1 MNAPFKK
8 ATNEI
13 MEILPVEEPEES
25 DDGVDDSYGESK
37 MDNVKIV
44 LKETDV
50 FNIETPI
57 SPIAD
62 KEEEKEPVK
71 VRRAVGARGGDKK
84 PRKKRVMSDDAKEKL
99 KVARELSLQ
108 KRRAIKAERDTLRAA
123 EKATAVAKLAETTSF
138 NALKNRKTAEDAADA
153 RFMKLMDTWDA
164 GKQVKRHARQQRRRR
179 WWSRAIQQGE
189 QSQRKSVQSHP
200 IIRIVN
206 FLTIRITEA
215 LSGNLVLKL

>member
-153 RFMKLMDTWDA
+153 RFMKLMDTWNA
-164 GKQVKRHARQQRRRR
+164 GKQVKKKARK
-179 WWSRAIQQGE
+179 AAKKAKVVE
-189 QSQRKSVQSHP
+189 QSHP
-200 IIRIVN
+200 AGRTVPKEERPVAPHN
-206 FLTIRITEA
+206 PYSEFFNYKNNRSTFW
-215 LSGNLVLKL
+215 